1 MENKINDQK
10 NQYNNDQLLEA
21 QHSNTNDKNQ
31 NRFIDNIPQ
40 QKEFNFQ
47 NDNINITDESLSQN
61 NSSTE
66 KIKILNSNNNNNNVQ
81 SNGNNNNKNSNKPA
95 TTVSLQEKLKNIF
108 LEREKAK
115 LKYNK
120 QLIPEQLKYNSD
132 DDESNLSKDTSINND
147 KNMNKLNNENDN
159 IPVVKKRTIE
169 IKEEVKNDNLNL
181 EDKNIIKL
189 NNKNDIPNDDK
200 DINKKE
206 KENEIEVISNNIN
219 NINKDKINKSSRNEK
234 INNENIINNNT
245 ENMSNENKD
254 KNDIKTFRRRHN
266 YNNNENVGKEKN
278 LYQLLLAKKMKNMAD
293 DDDEEEVNK
302 KNKEKERK
310 YNIELEVKKDEK
322 RNEYKNEKEKNT
334 KENNNENQIKE
345 ETKEI
350 KEIKKDIENKKDI
363 EIKKGIEKEKE
374 KEKEKEDIKD
384 NENEREKKIEVTK
397 NINKEN
403 KDHFTDQKIKDKENQ
418 FEIKSTLDNNIEFD
432 PQKDKKYSTKT
443 YFRNSGV
450 IQLNQNINIEK
461 NYYENEKK
469 STELPTPQKNKLTIN
484 LKYPPSNEIN
494 KNDIN
499 HNAKSPRVSP
509 REFKMIHEKP
519 KTINRYDNNSI
530 TMKNKDNDN
539 EKSNIMKLLQLI
551 KSKKNEREQ
560 IDKEKEKAKEEMYK
574 RSKSQS
580 FSRNLEEMHKFR
592 NKSINDRKDEKNN
605 INIIHNY
612 NVETG
617 VNLDNNISPKRQ
629 EIYSKK
635 NRINNNKIITNYR
648 ARENKVNNIN
658 IHNEVQNKNGESPN
672 NVQLSK
678 TNSMFNIPNK
688 NIDRIVV
695 NNRMKKN
702 QNKPNI
708 NKTNINVNNINN
720 KENYKEVIHKHASSK
735 LGKIKTKENEN
746 EGKTEIEIDFKKAY
760 EKPVYIYNKS
770 HLNSNINNKSMD
782 IENSDTSNVLPNK
795 MNTNYSTKKLA
806 NTNIINSSIKVYN
819 PKKIQA
825 DKVNSVRKNSND
837 INKEY
842 ISNNNNNSNNNYIY
856 NYNYN
861 NYYSNNNN
869 GLNNIYFKK
878 KSSLIESNID
888 TNASSSNLSKSINNR
903 ERKKKYY
910 SNNNK
915 NKKDI
920 FGVCPNYYSMI
931 PQKNNSNKRMNLK
944 VNKKQL
950 YLNENNQNINNEN
963 ENTDEEGRSFI
974 LDKHNRNP
982 NDKSLEKCD
991 SFISK
996 NNSIIKNYNNNNNYN
1011 YNNINYNNIN
1021 YNNINYNNINNTQ
1034 NIRNIGLQKTMKNRK
1049 NLLMDFEGNEEG
1061 KSLNNIKN
1069 INNYKDANVIHT
1081 KKKNNKQKNF
1091 NLFKIEELLV
1101 IEEKLNTIIECLKYN
1116 KEINKHCF
1124 DLWNFYFNCSVFK
1137 KIEKIFDK
1145 EIDINIVKLGI
1156 NYELIS
1162 LIICYEYSLDQDTYI
1177 ETNIKLLEIMELN
1190 YNNLMR
1196 LFKQIITNID
1206 GDNNENIWVKKLLNI
1221 FENYSKKEDFF
1232 IYNDD
1237 ILLTIEKIKHNND
1250 NINIKIQKLLNYYQ
1264 TENNTLL
1271 INYYLQLKTKTYEDL
1286 TIFFQ
1291 KNILK
1296 IENEEGSLIASLYLR
1311 NNSIFSPIPPPYLKT
1326 KSIKKYTLVL
1336 DLDETL
1342 VNFKIKKGREG
1353 FVRLRPFLFG
1363 FLEEV
1368 SQFYE
1373 LIIFTSATEA
1383 YANSVIE
1390 AIEHDKKY
1398 FDYIFYRQHTIIV
1411 GNDFV
1416 KDLTRIGRPLNSTI
1430 IIDNMPQN
1438 FRFQKENGITIK
1450 PFWGQ
1455 DSNDKTLYDLMPIL
1469 LDIAKN
1475 GGDVR
1480 ISLNKYKDEI
1490 IGKITSNISKNK

>member
-1 MENKINDQK
+1 MENKIDDSK
-10 NQYNNDQLLEA
+10 NQYNNDQLSEA

-31 NRFIDNIPQ
+31 NKSIDNIPE
-40 QKEFNFQ
+40 QKEINFQ
-47 NDNINITDESLSQN
+47 NDNINITIESLSQN

-66 KIKILNSNNNNNNVQ
+66 KIRKLNNNNNNEQ
-81 SNGNNNNKNSNKPA
+81 NNNNNNNKISNKP
-95 TTVSLQEKLKNIF
+95 TTISLQEKLKNIF

-132 DDESNLSKDTSINND
+132 DEESNLSKDINVNND
-147 KNMNKLNNENDN
+147 KNINKLNNENDI
-159 IPVVKKRTIE
+159 IPVVKKHTIE
-169 IKEEVKNDNLNL
+169 IKEEKKNNDINL
-181 EDKNIIKL
+181 EDKNFIEL
-189 NNKNDIPNDDK
+189 NNKNVISNDDK
-200 DINKKE
+200 NIKEKEKE
-206 KENEIEVISNNIN
+206 KENEIEVNSN
-219 NINKDKINKSSRNEK
+219 NINKDKNNKSSRNEK
-234 INNENIINNNT
+234 INNENINNNNT
-245 ENMSNENKD
+245 VNMSNENKD

-266 YNNNENVGKEKN
+266 YINNENVGKEKN
-278 LYQLLLAKKMKNMAD
+278 LYQLLLAKKMKNMVD
-293 DDDEEEVNK
+293 DDDEEDVK
-302 KNKEKERK
+302 KKDKEKERK
-310 YNIELEVKKDEK
+310 FNVELEVKKEEDG
-322 RNEYKNEKEKNT
+322 NEFKNGKEKNT
-334 KENNNENQIKE
+334 KENNNKNQIKE
-345 ETKEI
+345 EI
-350 KEIKKDIENKKDI
+350 KEIKKDV
-363 EIKKGIEKEKE
+363 EIKKDIEKEKE
-374 KEKEKEDIKD
+374 KEEIKD
-384 NENEREKKIEVTK
+384 NENDREKKIEVIK

-403 KDHFTDQKIKDKENQ
+403 KGQSTDQKNKDKENQ
-418 FEIKSTLDNNIEFD
+418 FEIKNTLDNNIEFD

-461 NYYENEKK
+461 INFEKEKK

-484 LKYPPSNEIN
+484 LKYPDSNENN
-494 KNDIN
+494 KKDIN
-499 HNAKSPRVSP
+499 HNAKSPIVYQ
-509 REFKMIHEKP
+509 RELKVIHEKP
-519 KTINRYDNNSI
+519 KTINRYYNNSI
-530 TMKNKDNDN
+530 EMKNNDKDN

-580 FSRNLEEMHKFR
+580 FSRNMEEIHKFR
-592 NKSINDRKDEKNN
+592 NKSINDRKVEKNN
-605 INIIHNY
+605 INMIHNY

-617 VNLDNNISPKRQ
+617 VNQEDNKSPKGQ

-635 NRINNNKIITNYR
+635 NKINNNKIITNYKSR
-648 ARENKVNNIN
+648 DNKVNNIN
-658 IHNEVQNKNGESPN
+658 VNNNEIQNKNGESPN
-672 NVQLSK
+672 NAQLPK

-702 QNKPNI
+702 PNKPNI
-708 NKTNINVNNINN
+708 NKTNININNINN
-720 KENYKEVIHKHASSK
+720 KENYKEVIHKNASSK

-746 EGKTEIEIDFKKAY
+746 EGKSEIEIDFKKAY

-770 HLNSNINNKSMD
+770 HLNNNNKSLD
-782 IENSDTSNVLPNK
+782 IENSDTSNALPNK

-806 NTNIINSSIKVYN
+806 NTSIINSSIKVYN

-825 DKVNSVRKNSND
+825 DKVNSMRKYSND
-837 INKEY
+837 KNKEY
-842 ISNNNNNSNNNYIY
+842 ISNNNSNNNYNY

-861 NYYSNNNN
+861 NYYSNNNS
-869 GLNNIYFKK
+869 GINNIYFKK

-910 SNNNK
+910 SNKNK

-982 NDKSLEKCD
+982 NNKSLEKLD

-996 NNSIIKNYNNNNNYN
+996 NNSIIKNYNNSNNYN

-1021 YNNINYNNINNTQ
+1021 YNNINYNNINNKNNQ
-1034 NIRNIGLQKTMKNRK
+1034 NIRNIGIQKTMKNRK

-1061 KSLNNIKN
+1061 KSLNNNKN
-1069 INNYKDANVIHT
+1069 INNYREVNAIHT
-1081 KKKNNKQKNF
+1081 KKKNNKQKKF
-1091 NLFKIEELLV
+1091 NLFKIEDLIV

-1124 DLWNFYFNCSVFK
+1124 DLWNYYFNCSVFK

-1145 EIDINIVKLGI
+1145 EIDINIVKLSI

-1206 GDNNENIWVKKLLNI
+1206 EDNNENIWVKKLLNI

-1237 ILLTIEKIKHNND
+1237 ILLTIEKIKHNNG

-1271 INYYLQLKTKTYEDL
+1271 INYFLQLKTKTYEDL
-1286 TIFFQ
+1286 TIFLQ